1 MISIVHKPLEQDT
14 RGILLL
20 LDRAHAQRARRFHLS
35 LQDYAPTPLQPLDQ
49 LACHLGISKL
59 WVKDES
65 GRFGLKAFKALG
77 GSYAIARTLMDRLQE
92 PEEYMTVDYLRS
104 EAVRRRLGDLTFIT
118 TTDGNHGA
126 SIAWT
131 ARLLDYPAVVYMPRG
146 TAPER
151 VHRIENL
158 GAQVIVTDMGYDDTV
173 RLSFAEAERNG
184 WLAAQD
190 TTASGY
196 EQFPFYCMQGYT
208 TMALEALEALEATG
222 QKPTHVFV
230 QAGAGTLTGAITAFF
245 AQAYPDNPP
254 LLAVIE
260 AESYNA
266 LQRTAEAADGHNR
279 AAPGSNDTIMAGL
292 SVGEV
297 CTVAWDALR
306 CSATCYAAVD
316 NPTAAT
322 GMRVLGA
329 PLLGDPRVISGESG
343 AVGVGLLYAALADP
357 KQTELRKKLK
367 LNRDSRVLCFSTEG
381 DTDPQGY
388 RRVVWEGAFP
398 LK

>member
-1 MISIVHKPLEQDT
+1 MITVVHKPLEQDT
-14 RGILLL
+14 RGILPL
-20 LDRAHAQRARRFHLS
+20 LDRAHAENARRFHRTLA
-35 LQDYAPTPLQPLDQ
+35 DYAPTPLQPLDQ
-49 LACHLGISKL
+49 LAGFLGIGKL

-65 GRFGLKAFKALG
+65 SRFGLKAFKALG
-77 GSYAIARTLMDRLQE
+77 GSYAIGRTLMDRLQE
-92 PEEYMTVDYLRS
+92 PEERMTVDYLRS
-104 EAVRRRLGDLTFIT
+104 QAVRERLGDITFIT

-131 ARLLDYPAVVYMPRG
+131 ARLLGYPAVVYMPRG

-151 VHRIENL
+151 VQRIENL
-158 GAQVIVTDMGYDDTV
+158 GAKVIVTDMGYDDTA

-190 TTASGY
+190 TTAPGY

-208 TMALEALEALEATG
+208 TMALEALESLEAAG
-222 QKPTHVFV
+222 ERPTHVFV

-245 AQAYPDNPP
+245 AEVYKGNPP
-254 LLAVIE
+254 QLVVIE

-266 LQRTAEAADGHNR
+266 LQRTAAAADGRNR
-279 AAPGSNDTIMAGL
+279 TAPGSDDTIMAGL

-297 CTVAWDALR
+297 CTVAWEALR
-306 CSATCYAAVD
+306 CSATTYAAVD

-329 PLLGDPRVISGESG
+329 PMPGDPRIISGESG
-343 AVGVGLLYAALADP
+343 AVGVGLLYAALAEPAGAD
-357 KQTELRKKLK
+357 LRAQLK
-367 LNRDSRVLCFSTEG
+367 LDKDSKVLCFSTEG
-381 DTDPQGY
+381 DTDPAGY
-388 RRVVWEGAFP
+388 RSVVWEGAHP